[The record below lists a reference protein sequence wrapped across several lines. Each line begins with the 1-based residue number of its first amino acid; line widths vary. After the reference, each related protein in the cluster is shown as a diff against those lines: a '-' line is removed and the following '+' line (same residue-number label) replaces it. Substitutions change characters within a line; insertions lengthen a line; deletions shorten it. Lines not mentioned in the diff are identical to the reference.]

1 MPKQSTDVTID
12 INGYN
17 HRNER
22 SQNKRTRNRQII
34 GTSEAKQTHIQSSF
48 TDRSKH
54 MHVVV

>member
-48 TDRSKH
+48 TEI
-54 MHVVV
+54 